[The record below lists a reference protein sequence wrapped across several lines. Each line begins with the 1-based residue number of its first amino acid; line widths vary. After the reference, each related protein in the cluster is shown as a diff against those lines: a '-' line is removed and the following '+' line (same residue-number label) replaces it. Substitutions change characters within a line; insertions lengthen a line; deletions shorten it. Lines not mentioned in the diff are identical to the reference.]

1 MRITVDAADVKN
13 QIVRF
18 QGDMAKALDSSMDK
32 ACIEVER
39 VAKQKCPTGEAG
51 GNDTVPLRQSI
62 MHEVRLEG
70 GRVVG
75 IVGSGLDY
83 AVYVHEGTGIRS
95 RTGMGRT
102 YDLPWS
108 YQDDRGQ
115 WHTTSGQEAQP
126 FLEEAYNE
134 SRDRV
139 MQILAGAV
147 SASMAASAPARKP
160 TKSKG

>member
-1 MRITVDAADVKN
+1 MRITVEGTDVQKNISKFAVNMKDAMKVAM
-13 QIVRF
+13 R
-18 QGDMAKALDSSMDK
+18 K
-32 ACIEVER
+32 ACTEVES
-39 VAKQKCPTGEAG
+39 VAKRKCPTGEAG

-62 MHEVRLEG
+62 THEVRPEG
-70 GRVVG
+70 EKVVG
-75 IVGSGLDY
+75 IVGSGLEY
-83 AVYVHEGTGIRS
+83 AVYVHEGTGIKS

-134 SRDRV
+134 SRERV

-147 SASMAASAPARKP
+147 SANLAASAPARKT

>member
-18 QGDMAKALDSSMDK
+18 QGAMAKALDSSMDK

-62 MHEVRLEG
+62 THEVRLES

-83 AVYVHEGTGIRS
+83 AVYVHEGTGIKS

-134 SRDRV
+134 SRERV
-139 MQILAGAV
+139 MQIIAGSV
-147 SASMAASAPARKP
+147 SSSMSASAPPRNR
-160 TKSKG
+160 

>member
-1 MRITVDAADVKN
+1 MRITVEDTDVQKNIAKFAVNMADAMKVA
-13 QIVRF
+13 
-18 QGDMAKALDSSMDK
+18 MSK

-39 VAKQKCPTGEAG
+39 VAKRKCPTGEAG

-62 MHEVRLEG
+62 THEVRPEG
-70 GRVVG
+70 EKVVG
-75 IVGSGLDY
+75 VVGSGLDY
-83 AVYVHEGTGIRS
+83 AVYVHEGTGIKS

-147 SASMAASAPARKP
+147 SSSLAASAPPRKP
-160 TKSKG
+160 RKNKG